1 MRPIRKG
8 RDAPFL
14 LTLAAALFLA
24 VCCYVGAALYGFLT
38 TIQTPA
44 VPAMAETGTALCGL
58 ALRTESVLDAPLDAS
73 DGERLRGRGVYF
85 AACDGY
91 ETLDPTLWDTL
102 DADALKTLLETPP
115 GEPGAARLV
124 TGTAWFFAALLTEGE
139 TPETGPCRLR
149 FDGFERSVPARLV
162 DVRENKGRTLLLL
175 RLTEG
180 GDYLRTRILEAD
192 IERG

>member
-14 LTLAAALFLA
+14 LAVAATLFLA

-38 TIQTPA
+38 GLKAPA
-44 VPAMAETGTALCGL
+44 VPAMAETGTALRGL
-58 ALRTESVLDAPLDAS
+58 VLREESILDAPLDAP

-85 AACDGY
+85 ASCDGY
-91 ETLDPTLWDTL
+91 ETLDASLWEML

-124 TGTAWFFAALLTEGE
+124 TGTAWFFAAVLTEGE

-149 FDGFERSVPARLV
+149 FDGFAGTVPARLV
-162 DVRENKGRTLLLL
+162 DRRENKGRTLLLF

-180 GDYLRTRILEAD
+180 GDYLRTRILDAE
-192 IERG
+192 IERS